1 MLMKIT
7 REKRMIQTMFESLSE
22 LLALS
27 NLSCVRLKLSRDA
40 AVLGCVCL
48 SSGIIVG
55 LCTVQD

>member
-1 MLMKIT
+1 
-7 REKRMIQTMFESLSE
+7 MIQTMFESLSE